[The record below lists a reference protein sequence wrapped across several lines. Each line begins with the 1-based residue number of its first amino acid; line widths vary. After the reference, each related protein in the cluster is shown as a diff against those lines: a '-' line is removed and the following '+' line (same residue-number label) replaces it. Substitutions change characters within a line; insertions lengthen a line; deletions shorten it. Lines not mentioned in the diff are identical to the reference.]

1 MKKQLLYYLL
11 VCFSSAL
18 VAQSSGWVFFSD
30 KQNSTLSE
38 TYFDGYAKARKDRL
52 GITYPT
58 FSDLPVSDLYQAYV
72 AKLADTLW
80 GASRWLNAVAIT
92 ATPAQW
98 TEIARLPFVK
108 ETFIQFTGTRPTHRE
123 QEWPTLWESDS
134 VLLDYQTRRLGVR
147 HWQQAGITGK
157 GVRVGVVDG
166 GFKGVDEHPSFAH
179 LRKEG
184 RILATYD
191 FLRQD
196 SSVYG
201 YSSHG
206 TAVLSCIAG
215 RYGDSLMIGLAPDAE
230 VVLARTEYGI
240 RENIQEELAWIQAIE
255 WMDRFGVSIINASL
269 GYTNKRYFQEDMD
282 GRTSPIVRAANKAV
296 QKGILIVN
304 SSGNEGNGGWGTLGT
319 PADGDSVL
327 TVGATNPFTDIAT
340 SFSSPGPTA
349 DRRLKPNV
357 TAPGIVVG
365 ATPKG
370 MGETAGT
377 SFSSP
382 LVAGFAACL
391 LQYQPQLT
399 PMALLQAVEQAGH
412 LYPYY
417 DYHHGFGVPIASK
430 ALGQHTVDSSCF
442 TIKPSGDY
450 INFNVDKAYLPER
463 DAEDRLLTTPKHL
476 YYHIASADGS
486 LRQYRVIAA
495 TEEEAYFI
503 EKEQLQTG
511 EILRVHFEGITKTYT
526 AP

>member
-18 VAQSSGWVFFSD
+18 VAQSSGWVFFTD
-30 KQNSTLSE
+30 KQHSALPD
-38 TYFDGYAKARKDRL
+38 TYFDDYAKARKDRL
-52 GITYPT
+52 AIAYPAA
-58 FSDLPVSDLYQAYV
+58 SDLPVSDFYLSSV
-72 AKLADTLW
+72 VRVADTVW
-80 GASRWLNAVAIT
+80 GASRWLNAAAIT

-98 TEIARLPFVK
+98 AEIARLPFVK
-108 ETFIQFTGTRPTHRE
+108 ETFLQSTGTHLTHRA
-123 QEWPTLWESDS
+123 QEWPPLSDSDS
-134 VLLDYQTRRLGVR
+134 VLLAYQTRRLGVR

-166 GFKGVDEHPSFAH
+166 GFKGVDVHPSFAH
-179 LRKEG
+179 LREEG

-215 RYGDSLMIGLAPDAE
+215 RYGDSMLIGVAPEVE

-269 GYTNKRYFQEDMD
+269 GYTNKRYFQEEMD
-282 GRTSPIVRAANKAV
+282 GRTSPIVRAANQAV

-304 SSGNEGNGGWGTLGT
+304 SSGNEGDGSWGTLGT

-327 TVGATNPFTDIAT
+327 TVGATNPYTDIAT

-391 LQYQPQLT
+391 LQSRPALT
-399 PMALLQAVEQAGH
+399 PIALLRAVEEAGH

-417 DYHHGFGVPIASK
+417 DYHHGYGVPIASK
-430 ALGQHTVDSSCF
+430 ALGRHTVDTSSF
-442 TIKPSGDY
+442 IIQPSGEY
-450 INFNVDKAYLPER
+450 ININVNEAYLPER
-463 DAEDRLLTTPKHL
+463 DDEDRLLSPPKHL
-476 YYHIASADGS
+476 YYHIADTDGN

-495 TEEEAYFI
+495 VEEEAYFI
-503 EKEQLQTG
+503 EKEQLQPG
-511 EILRVHFEGITKTYT
+511 DILRVHFEGVTKTYT